1 MKIVIKDSN
10 PTSRQ
15 FLASTLLRM
24 GHDVRMISAPL
35 QECESFSG
43 KCETQIAVLDHAVPG
58 ANCPGVFREIR
69 KRCGS
74 NLYIILLTEPNSAEG
89 ITTELESAVD
99 DLLLRPFTEAELR
112 THIRTGTRVLELQTG
127 RIKTQRLLLNA
138 AMSDDLTGLW
148 NRRMILNQLAR
159 ELNRARHERQPLAV
173 AMVDIDLFKSVN
185 DTYGHLAGDTVLREV
200 ALSLRSQLRSYDFIG
215 RYGGEE
221 FLALLPGCDY
231 ETSAE
236 IARRMCQTVAAH
248 PVQIGDVEVPVT
260 VSIGLSTTAETEFD
274 PDSLIAAADFGL
286 YRAKAGGRNQV
297 IAGEIQGLDVP
308 NTFTRSR
315 WAHSGRSLARH
326 SSGDGSIRTPVPKI
340 S

>member
-1 MKIVIKDSN
+1 MKILIKDSN
-10 PTSRQ
+10 PNSRQ
-15 FLASTLLRM
+15 LLSSTLLRM
-24 GHDVRMISAPL
+24 GHDARVISEPL
-35 QECESFSG
+35 QEYEGFSV
-43 KCETQIAVLDHAVPG
+43 KSEPQIALLDHAVPG
-58 ANCPGVFREIR
+58 ANCPGIFREIR
-69 KRCGS
+69 KRCGA

-112 THIRTGTRVLELQTG
+112 THIRTGTRVLELQNG
-127 RIKTQRLLLNA
+127 RIKTQRLLFNA

-185 DTYGHLAGDTVLREV
+185 DTYGHLAGDTVLRDV

-221 FLALLPGCDY
+221 FLALLPGCDS
-231 ETSAE
+231 ETSAD
-236 IARRMCQTVAAH
+236 IARRMCQTVAGH

-260 VSIGLSTTAETEFD
+260 VSIGLSTTAEIGFD
-274 PDSLIAAADFGL
+274 PDTLIAAADFGL

-297 IAGEIQGLDVP
+297 IAGGIHGFDLP
-308 NTFTRSR
+308 RTFARSR
-315 WAHSGRSLARH
+315 
-326 SSGDGSIRTPVPKI
+326 
-340 S
+340 

>member
-24 GHDVRMISAPL
+24 GHDVRMISEPL
-35 QECESFSG
+35 QDCESFSAR
-43 KCETQIAVLDHAVPG
+43 CETQIAVLDHAVPG

-297 IAGEIQGLDVP
+297 IAGEIQGLDVL

-315 WAHSGRSLARH
+315 WAHSGRSLTRH